1 MVSDVTIQSAIDQ
14 QSQTSASSTALAED
28 FTQFLTLLTVQL
40 QNQDPMSPMDSA
52 DFTNQLVAFTQVEQQ
67 INSNEKLDSLIALGL
82 SQSMSNAQS
91 YVGNDISY
99 ISSEFYFDGAE
110 KTLRYSLPESASSAT
125 MRIYN
130 EEGGIVYEENVNA
143 LSGAHDVTWDGRLTG
158 GGIAKD
164 GTYEIVI
171 DALDANGDA
180 IDATTVVTGTVQ
192 GVESQSG
199 QIYLL
204 VGERAVALGNVLN
217 SSVSK
222 INSSNAENVTA
233 ALNYVGLDVG
243 YENNSFILNSS
254 GEATID
260 YSLAEDAERAKI
272 MVYDDQGELVFTDDV
287 YTGAGDQSYTW
298 DADGFAAGQ
307 YTFVIDA
314 VAKAT
319 NTIKNSTLNYG
330 GDGDSNISYTLQDN
344 FESVDITIEDANG
357 NVVFTDEGK
366 RTNGA
371 HSYVWDGKSNTG
383 DQMPAGEYTVKINA
397 TSTNDTRI
405 DYTSSTTGRVTGV
418 EIDNGVIFLEIGNT
432 RLIPLSEIS
441 SVKVPE
447 EDETTGGSA

>member
-14 QSQTSASSTALAED
+14 QSQTNASSAALAED
-28 FTQFLTLLTVQL
+28 FTEFLTLLTVQL
-40 QNQDPMSPMDSA
+40 QNQDPMSPMDSK

-91 YVGNDISY
+91 YVGNDVSY

-110 KTLRYSLPESASSAT
+110 ETLRYSLPDSASTAK

-130 EEGGIVYEENVNA
+130 EDGGLVYEENVNA
-143 LSGAHDVTWDGRLTG
+143 LAGAHDVTWDGRLTG

-171 DALDANGDA
+171 DALDANGEA

-217 SSVSK
+217 SSTSQ
-222 INSSNAENVTA
+222 INGSNAENITA

-243 YENNSFILNSS
+243 YENDSFILNSS
-254 GEATID
+254 GESTID
-260 YSLAEDAERAKI
+260 YTLADNAERAKI
-272 MVYDDQGELVFTDDV
+272 MIYDDQGELVFTDDV
-287 YTGAGDQSYTW
+287 STGKGDQSYTW
-298 DADGFAAGQ
+298 DADGFSAGQ
-307 YTFVIDA
+307 YSFVIDA

-319 NTIKNSTLNYG
+319 STIKNSSLNYG
-330 GDGDSNISYTLQDN
+330 GDGTSNISYTLQN
-344 FESVDITIEDANG
+344 SYENVEITIEDSDG
-357 NVVFTDEGK
+357 NVVFTDDGK
-366 RTNGA
+366 RTTGA
-371 HSYVWDGKSNTG
+371 HNYAWDGLSNTG
-383 DQMPAGEYTVKINA
+383 DQMPAGEYTVKVNA
-397 TSTNDTRI
+397 TSSNDSRI

-418 EIDNGVIFLEIGNT
+418 EVDNGVIFLEIGNT
-432 RLIPLSEIS
+432 RLIPLSDIG

-447 EDETTGGSA
+447 EETGGSA